1 MIRIA
6 VITLAM
12 LATLPGAAA
21 AHNPAQL
28 VAETPEVHDTAGLMD
43 EEVAWV
49 RLRKLGFQVQEL
61 VLIGDNWEATVV
73 KNGVTKHIRL
83 NALSGTLQEVAGPR
97 PR

>member
-12 LATLPGAAA
+12 LVTLGSAPAGQ
-21 AHNPAQL
+21 NPTQP
-28 VAETPEVHDTAGLMD
+28 VAEAPEVHHAVGLMD

-49 RLRKLGFQVQEL
+49 RLRKLGFQLQEL

-73 KNGVTKHIRL
+73 KNGITKHIRV
-83 NALSGTLQEVAGPR
+83 NAVSGTLQEVAQPR